1 LRTVYRAVRGEYTEK
16 KSRFIADL
24 FYIESEEEAEAAL
37 ARVRKE
43 FYDARHHCSAFII
56 SRKND
61 AAAAEA
67 GAAQKKA
74 QGNAPSPGSQ
84 MILRSSD
91 DGEPQGT
98 AGHPMLDVLT
108 SAGLVNVLAVV
119 TRYFGGTLL
128 GTGGLVR
135 SYTKALQDA
144 LEKSIIIERKNGIPL
159 TVTADYTAIGKL
171 EYFFAKEELPA
182 LSKEYGENVKET
194 LLIPEERLS
203 QVQNEITQL
212 TGGKA
217 GMSAGNAIEYAVLDG
232 TVLTGEALLD

>member
-1 LRTVYRAVRGEYTEK
+1 MDIYRTIKEETSVSQTIER
-16 KSRFIADL
+16 SHFIAPVRSV
-24 FYIESEEEAEAAL
+24 ESREEAE
-37 ARVRKE
+37 E
-43 FYDARHHCSAFII
+43 FIAQIRAEYRDATHNVPAMVLG
-56 SRKND
+56 D
-61 AAAAEA
+61 Q
-67 GAAQKKA
+67 AQIQWA
-74 QGNAPSPGSQ
+74 
-84 MILRSSD
+84 SD

-108 SAGLVNVLAVV
+108 GAGLVNTLAVV

-144 LEKSIIIERKNGIPL
+144 LEKSILIERKNGIPL
-159 TVTADYTAIGKL
+159 TVTADDTAIGKL

-203 QVQNEITQL
+203 KVQNEIIQM

-217 GMSAGNAIEYAVLDG
+217 VMDVGSTVEYAVLDG
-232 TVLTGEALLD
+232 TVLTGEQLTG

>member
-1 LRTVYRAVRGEYTEK
+1 MYTVYRAVRGEYIEK

-24 FYIESEEEAEAAL
+24 FYVESEEEAERAL
-37 ARVRKE
+37 AGVRKE
-43 FYDARHHCSAFII
+43 FYDARHHCSAFVI
-56 SRKND
+56 RKRN
-61 AAAAEA
+61 EEEN
-67 GAAQKKA
+67 GPQKSS
-74 QGNAPSPGSQ
+74 GNL
-84 MILRSSD
+84 ILRSSD

-108 SAGLVNVLAVV
+108 GAGLVNTLAVV

-144 LEKSIIIERKNGIPL
+144 LEKSILIERKNGIPL

-203 QVQNEITQL
+203 KVQNEIIQM

-217 GMSAGNAIEYAVLDG
+217 VMDVGSTVEYAVLDG
-232 TVLTGEALLD
+232 TVLTGEQLTG